1 MWGLCQS
8 EKETLIVSEGSAPK
22 TRVSPFCASVFGED
36 VLLLVS
42 FSED

>member
-8 EKETLIVSEGSAPK
+8 EAETLIVSEGSAPK

-36 VLLLVS
+36 VLRLGS
-42 FSED
+42 FSEA